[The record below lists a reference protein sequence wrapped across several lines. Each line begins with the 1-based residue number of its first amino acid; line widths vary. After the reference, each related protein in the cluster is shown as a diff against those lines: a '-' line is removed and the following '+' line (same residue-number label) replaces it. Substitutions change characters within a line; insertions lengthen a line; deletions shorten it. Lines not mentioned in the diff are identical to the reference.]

1 VTTSAHPGAHHGA
14 RRRFAVGTQAPATI
28 GRRAVAGVA
37 ATSLALA
44 PVTAVAQAQ
53 TCPQT
58 SPPTTWVDTTLDT
71 GTSRS
76 GVAFNVATRN
86 LQLSRSAGIFTEAPV
101 GIAEDSVFI
110 AGGDFDRDGW
120 DDFVGSSDVSGWL
133 RVFRNQTMN
142 SPPPNWNVTSA
153 YRTPDFRVARELK
166 SADAVARRRPVAA
179 GDFNGDG
186 WDDVLRAVAIVD
198 EHPYEAKIW
207 LNARANDIFSYATFQ
222 ADYDA
227 MAPGSYP
234 ANMGEMLGNASN
246 IVVLD
251 YNGDRKLD
259 FLVGSSADGGTVR
272 IFLNDCA
279 LQNPLPSPL
288 PAADLPLPCAN
299 NPRFQYAGALISN
312 LGTGTGAGAIPS
324 LAYADFDRD
333 GWRDLVVGAP
343 NCCTTASQR
352 LRVWKG
358 VDGGGIE
365 ATSSQSITFAGGAST
380 LIAAD
385 FSMDGLPDLLV
396 GTGDQFGVNQ
406 GGRSW
411 LYTNNGTATP
421 FTAAG
426 AAVTSYN
433 APSRVFY
440 GGIALDFDHDPDGTP
455 DVLFADGAQSNL
467 SQFYVMSNRMAA
479 GYGTCG
485 EAVSNVIPLGA
496 LADDEMVVTGAR
508 IRASTVKNNGTVTW
522 FLSNETPANWVQAT
536 DCGDGTGDFC
546 AGFPRATGRDVRWKA
561 SLCSSTDQS
570 QTPTVASAEVR
581 FDYTTARE
589 HYRAGVVTVDGVAYV
604 GAFRQPGDRGHFY
617 AISAAL
623 DRTYWDV
630 ADKLDALSDGGPS
643 QRRIFTAD
651 ASGRDLVKFDPDGN
665 PDLLAVLGTANV
677 AQANTVVN
685 WVRGKRFGTGN
696 PDIPLSRLGAVE
708 SSTPAV
714 VGAPGLP
721 SWYAFAAPE
730 DRARA
735 ETFVIDNSD
744 RETIV
749 LFGAKDG
756 MVHAIRN
763 DSTNITDSSNGT
775 EVWAFIPP
783 KVASTLVA
791 DQTYSLGG
799 TLRISAYPDG
809 SPTVTDWK
817 RPDGTIGTAAIVAG
831 GNGGQSLVALD
842 ITNATA
848 LNSSPDP
855 LWTATPGDSAAGQGL
870 SKPAVARVRI
880 GGVERTLVI
889 AGTGTALDDPSWPYD
904 KGRVVSAYDLSTGEL
919 MWKFRAQCP
928 VTSDIT
934 VFETDDNGE
943 PGTPTL
949 DGYHDRAVFADRC
962 GYVYKLNPARDLNG
976 AWNGNAGY
984 GSIAVD
990 PTDGVSMYAVFATES
1005 TSNALGSQSPIA
1017 GTIAARTDES
1027 TRMLL
1032 FFGTGGLESHPVT
1045 ERNEF
1050 YAVYA
1055 DTGAVRRKSQ
1065 GSCVNGVCEKYYG
1078 GVVVT
1083 PEQVITTRT
1092 LDPQI
1097 ATAACD
1103 PGRTVVQSLQL
1114 DSGPTGDFLDDFAI
1128 VINSAVMGAL
1138 YGDAG
1143 AVYFATLAGDVKRI
1157 GTPRAAQ
1164 AGDDSAS
1171 AGGPPIFGTPEAGAP
1186 GPLGFTEPVTF
1197 MGWRQVL

>member
-1 VTTSAHPGAHHGA
+1 VTASASTGP
-14 RRRFAVGTQAPATI
+14 RRRFAIGTQPPATL

-44 PVTAVAQAQ
+44 PATAVAQAQ

-58 SPPTTWVDTTLDT
+58 SPPTTWIDTTLDT

-76 GVAFNVATRN
+76 GVAFNALTRN

-120 DDFVGSSDVSGWL
+120 ADFVGSSDVSGWL

-166 SADAVARRRPVAA
+166 SADAVSRRRPVAA

-207 LNARANDIFSYATFQ
+207 LNARANDIYSYATFQ

-288 PAADLPLPCAN
+288 PAANLPLPCAN

-312 LGTGTGAGAIPS
+312 LGTGTGAGAVPT

-352 LRVWKG
+352 LRIWKG
-358 VDGGGIE
+358 VDGGGLE

-380 LIAAD
+380 LVAAD
-385 FSMDGLPDLLV
+385 FTMDGMIDLLV

-421 FTAAG
+421 FSAAG
-426 AAVTSYN
+426 AAVTTYN

-455 DVLFADGAQSNL
+455 DILFADGAQSNL

-479 GYGTCG
+479 GYGVCG
-485 EAVSNVIPLGA
+485 EAISGVIPLGA

-508 IRASTVKNNGTVTW
+508 IRASTVKNSGTITW
-522 FLSNETPANWVQAT
+522 FLSNETPANWVEAT

-546 AGFPRATGRDVRWKA
+546 AGFPRATGRDVRWKT
-561 SLCSSTDQS
+561 SMCSSADHT
-570 QTPTVASAEVR
+570 QTPTLTSAEVR

-604 GAFRQPGDRGHFY
+604 GAFQQPGDRGHFY

-623 DRTYWDV
+623 DRTYWDL
-630 ADKLDALSDGGPS
+630 ADTLDSPAGEPG
-643 QRRIFTAD
+643 QRDVFTAD
-651 ASGRDLVKFDPDGN
+651 ASGRDLIKFEEGGN
-665 PDLLAVLGTANV
+665 PDLLTVLGTASV
-677 AQANTVVN
+677 AQADAVVS
-685 WVRGKRFGTGN
+685 WVLGKRFGTGTGG
-696 PDIPLSRLGAVE
+696 IELSRLGAVE

-714 VGAPGLP
+714 VGKPGLP

-735 ETFVIDNSD
+735 ETFVIDNAG
-744 RETIV
+744 REPIV
-749 LFGAKDG
+749 LVGAKDG
-756 MVHAIRN
+756 MIHAIRN
-763 DSTNITDSSNGT
+763 VATDIDDAANGT

-791 DQTYSLGG
+791 DQTYSMGG

-817 RPDGTIGTAAIVAG
+817 RSDGTIGTAAIVAG

-848 LNSSPDP
+848 VNSSPDP
-855 LWTATPGDSAAGQGL
+855 LWTATPGDSTAGQGL

-880 GGVERTLVI
+880 ASVERTVVI

-934 VFETDDNGE
+934 VFETDDSGE
-943 PGTPTL
+943 PGSPLL

-976 AWNGNAGY
+976 GWNGNTGY
-984 GSIAVD
+984 GSIAVET
-990 PTDGVSMYAVFATES
+990 TDGVSMFAMFSTAS

-1065 GSCVNGVCEKYYG
+1065 GSCVDGVCEKYYG

-1092 LDPQI
+1092 LDPKI
-1097 ATAACD
+1097 GSAACD

-1138 YGDAG
+1138 YGDGG

-1157 GTPRAAQ
+1157 GTPRAAL
-1164 AGDDSAS
+1164 AGDDTRNGSA
-1171 AGGPPIFGTPEAGAP
+1171 PIFGEPEEGTPGTR
-1186 GPLGFTEPVTF
+1186 GFTDPVTF